1 MKFLSG
7 KDFCLND
14 NIQKMKKISLLLVA
28 VIVFFSCDKHLIDKP
43 DNLIEKEKMELILY
57 DMAVLEAIKSNN
69 PNATALLGIDE
80 NSYILKKYKIDSL
93 QFSKSI
99 KYYASDVHNY
109 LKMYE
114 RIDLKLT
121 NEKNATDTLV
131 KKGINLNTKVVVDTT
146 AKGKL
151 KKKKMLQPFLK

>member
-1 MKFLSG
+1 
-7 KDFCLND
+7 
-14 NIQKMKKISLLLVA
+14 MKKISLVLV
-28 VIVFFSCDKHLIDKP
+28 VILMFFSCDKHLIDMP
-43 DNLIEKEKMELILY
+43 DNLIDKEKMELILY

-69 PNATALLGIDE
+69 PNAITILGIDE

-93 QFSKSI
+93 QFSKSV

-114 RIDLKLT
+114 RIELRLT
-121 NEKNATDTLV
+121 NEQNATDSLV
-131 KKGINLNTKVVVDTT
+131 KKGINLNTKIVDTT

-151 KKKKMLQPFLK
+151 KKKKMVRTE